1 MPSFT
6 VHCEKGKANTI
17 VCEVIPKA
25 SSAKASVSVRQ
36 AGVRKTATRS
46 GRGKVTVR
54 LKAAKRLRGKE
65 RVVVRYRSKRDAGP
79 GRAPARQ
86 DGQVQPP
93 SADADSARRAAASVR
108 PQAAPLRGSASYE

>member
-25 SSAKASVSVRQ
+25 TSAKATVSVRQ

-54 LKAAKRLRGKE
+54 LKAVKRLRGKE
-65 RVVVRYRSKRDAGP
+65 RVVVRYRSSALQGRVVLRLGKTVLVAGKR
-79 GRAPARQ
+79 
-86 DGQVQPP
+86 
-93 SADADSARRAAASVR
+93 
-108 PQAAPLRGSASYE
+108 